1 MIEQTPTFYEKLEH
15 KVVMKN
21 VQSNEM
27 LFEPPFQLHFQYTDH
42 IFINA

>member
-27 LFEPPFQLHFQYTDH
+27 LFEPIFQLHFQCTDQ
-42 IFINA
+42 

>member
-1 MIEQTPTFYEKLEH
+1 MIEQVPTFYEKLEH
-15 KVVMKN
+15 KVIMKN